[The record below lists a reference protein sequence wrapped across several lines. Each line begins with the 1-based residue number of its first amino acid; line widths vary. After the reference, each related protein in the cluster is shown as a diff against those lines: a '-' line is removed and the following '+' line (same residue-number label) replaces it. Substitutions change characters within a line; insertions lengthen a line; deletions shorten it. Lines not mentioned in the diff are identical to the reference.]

1 MIYKYIRERER
12 VESRER
18 ERERRETENS
28 GMKCENLK
36 ILNAENFYEIF
47 TQNILPKHELQT

>member
-12 VESRER
+12 VERER

>member
-12 VESRER
+12 EKERVDRE
-18 ERERRETENS
+18 ERDRENS

-36 ILNAENFYEIF
+36 VLNAENFYEIF
-47 TQNILPKHELQT
+47 T